1 MEQKLEGPELYNLTK
16 RNRSPDLFK
25 GARMDWCAAEAK
37 EKAKSKLS
45 EVLGEAK
52 KETQKIRNRGKP
64 IAAVV
69 SI

>member
-1 MEQKLEGPELYNLTK
+1 
-16 RNRSPDLFK
+16 
-25 GARMDWCAAEAK
+25 MDWCAAEAK